1 MAVPG
6 GSLTAV
12 KVAAAVPL
20 SPAVHVPGV
29 SAVRDSHICCLTVA
43 HGGRGAG
50 GPSQELPGVRRGVEA
65 GSEGDGAE
73 VQLLSEAD
81 LVSLAGE
88 HLTVGEVEALN
99 VPKYP
104 GVILET
110 VRGGSVVFD
119 NILQN
124 ISLLCVKLTSR
135 GLSRRAV

>member
-20 SPAVHVPGV
+20 SPAVHVSGV

-88 HLTVGEVEALN
+88 DLAVSKVEALN
-99 VPKYP
+99 VSKYP
-104 GVILET
+104 CVVLET
-110 VRGGSVVFD
+110 VGRGSEIFY
-119 NILQN
+119 NIGEN
-124 ISLLCVKLTSR
+124 
-135 GLSRRAV
+135 

>member
-20 SPAVHVPGV
+20 SPAVHVSGV

-50 GPSQELPGVRRGVEA
+50 GPSEELPGVRRGVEA
-65 GSEGDGAE
+65 GGEGDRAE
-73 VQLLSEAD
+73 VQFLSEAD

-99 VPKYP
+99 ISKYSC
-104 GVILET
+104 VILEA
-110 VRGGSVVFD
+110 VCRGSEIFSMVIEKIF
-119 NILQN
+119 
-124 ISLLCVKLTSR
+124 LLL
-135 GLSRRAV
+135 